1 MNSLAFPCVGI
12 TKPAMPWNFGE
23 KLFPNASPWERR
35 QKMMVIVFTVLGSI
49 VLIAG
54 VALIMVQVSKVHLVQ

>member
-1 MNSLAFPCVGI
+1 
-12 TKPAMPWNFGE
+12 
-23 KLFPNASPWERR
+23 
-35 QKMMVIVFTVLGSI
+35 MMVIVFTVIGSI